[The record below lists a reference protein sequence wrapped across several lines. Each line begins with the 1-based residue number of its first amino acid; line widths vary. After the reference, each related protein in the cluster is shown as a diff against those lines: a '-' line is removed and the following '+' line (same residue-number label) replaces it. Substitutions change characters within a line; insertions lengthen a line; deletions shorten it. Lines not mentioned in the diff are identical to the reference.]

1 MINIYMLTLIQKNEI
16 WNYFSVTQ
24 KDLILEGKFLMDIV
38 KPHRFKDYSFLVFPY
53 AKAYE
58 GYLKQLFLDIGFIS
72 HEDYISDH
80 FRVGKYLSP
89 HMVGRLAEKSI
100 YAKIRNQTTDDLAQD
115 LWHVWKAGRNQV
127 IHYYPHNLK
136 RITYD
141 EAQRMIEDILNTMIT
156 AHKELKYH

>member
-1 MINIYMLTLIQKNEI
+1 MLTLIQKDEI
-16 WNYFSVTQ
+16 WQYLSVTQ
-24 KDLILEGKFLMDIV
+24 KDLILEGKYLIDII

-58 GYLKQLFLDIGFIS
+58 GYLKQLFLDIGFIP
-72 HEDYISDH
+72 HMDYISDH

-100 YAKIRNQTTDDLAQD
+100 YAKIRQRTTDDLAQEM
-115 LWHVWKAGRNQV
+115 WHIWKEGRNQV

-141 EAQRMIEDILNTMIT
+141 EAFEMIEDILNIMMK
-156 AHKELKYH
+156 AYKELKHSK